1 MCAGSFMEKN
11 LRNLLI
17 AVAIPLLVGAA
28 AGLLTRDSMEVFENL
43 QQPPFAPPGILFPIV
58 WTILYT
64 LMGIASYL
72 VYTSGKE
79 LEEVSG
85 ALTVYGVQLVVNFLW
100 PIVFF
105 RFGWYTFA
113 FFWLILLWV
122 LVLYTILLFYRISKP
137 AAWLMVPYLVWLTYA
152 AYLNLG
158 IVLLN

>member
-1 MCAGSFMEKN
+1 MEKK
-11 LRNLLI
+11 LRTLLI
-17 AVAIPLLVGAA
+17 AVAIPLLVGAV
-28 AGLLTRDSMEVFENL
+28 AGLLTRNSMQVFEGL
-43 QQPPFAPPGILFPIV
+43 QQPPFAPPGVLFPIV

-72 VYTSGKE
+72 IYTSGKDP
-79 LEEVSG
+79 EEVSS

-122 LVLYTILLFYRISKP
+122 LVIYTILLFYRISKP

>member
-1 MCAGSFMEKN
+1 M
-11 LRNLLI
+11 I
-17 AVAIPLLVGAA
+17 AVAIPLLVGAV
-28 AGLLTRDSMEVFENL
+28 AGLLTSNSMQVFEGL
-43 QQPPFAPPGILFPIV
+43 QQPPFAPPGVLFPIV
-58 WTILYT
+58 WTILYA

-72 VYTSGKE
+72 IYTSGKDP
-79 LEEVSG
+79 EEVSS

-122 LVLYTILLFYRISKP
+122 LVIYTILLFYRISKP

>member
-1 MCAGSFMEKN
+1 MEKK
-11 LRNLLI
+11 LRTLLI
-17 AVAIPLLVGAA
+17 AVAIPLLVGAV
-28 AGLLTRDSMEVFENL
+28 AGLLTRNSMQVFEGL
-43 QQPPFAPPGILFPIV
+43 QQPPFAPPGVLFPIV

-72 VYTSGKE
+72 IYTSGKDP
-79 LEEVSG
+79 EEVSS

-122 LVLYTILLFYRISKP
+122 LVIYTILLFYRISKP
-137 AAWLMVPYLVWLTYA
+137 AAWLMVPYLLWLTYA

>member
-1 MCAGSFMEKN
+1 MEKN

-28 AGLLTRDSMEVFENL
+28 AGLLTRNSMEVFEGL
-43 QQPPFAPPGILFPIV
+43 RQPPFAPPGILFPIV

-79 LEEVSG
+79 PEEVSG

-122 LVLYTILLFYRISKP
+122 LVLYTILLFYRISKL

>member
-1 MCAGSFMEKN
+1 MEKK
-11 LRNLLI
+11 LRILLI
-17 AVAIPLLVGAA
+17 AVAIPLLVGAV
-28 AGLLTRDSMEVFENL
+28 AGLLTRNSMQVFEGL
-43 QQPPFAPPGILFPIV
+43 QQPPFAPPGVLFPIV
-58 WTILYT
+58 WTILYA

-72 VYTSGKE
+72 IYTSGKDPD
-79 LEEVSG
+79 EVSS

-122 LVLYTILLFYRISKP
+122 LVIYTILLFYRISKP
-137 AAWLMVPYLVWLTYA
+137 AAWLMVPYLLWLTYA

>member
-1 MCAGSFMEKN
+1 MEKK
-11 LRNLLI
+11 LRTLLI
-17 AVAIPLLVGAA
+17 AVAIPLLVGAV
-28 AGLLTRDSMEVFENL
+28 AGLLTRNSMQVFEGL
-43 QQPPFAPPGILFPIV
+43 QQPPFAPPGVLFPIV
-58 WTILYT
+58 WTILYA

-72 VYTSGKE
+72 IYTSGKDPD
-79 LEEVSG
+79 EVSS

-122 LVLYTILLFYRISKP
+122 LVIYTILLFYRISKP
-137 AAWLMVPYLVWLTYA
+137 ASWLMVPYLIWLTYA

>member
-1 MCAGSFMEKN
+1 MEKK
-11 LRNLLI
+11 LRTLLI
-17 AVAIPLLVGAA
+17 AVAIPLLVGAV
-28 AGLLTRDSMEVFENL
+28 AGLLTRNSMQVFEGL
-43 QQPPFAPPGILFPIV
+43 QQPPFAPPGVLFPIV
-58 WTILYT
+58 WTILYA

-72 VYTSGKE
+72 IYTSGKDP
-79 LEEVSG
+79 EEVNS
-85 ALTVYGVQLVVNFLW
+85 ALAVYGVQLVVNFLW

-122 LVLYTILLFYRISKP
+122 LVIYTILLFYRISKP
-137 AAWLMVPYLVWLTYA
+137 AAWLMVPYLIWLTYA

>member
-1 MCAGSFMEKN
+1 MEKK
-11 LRNLLI
+11 LRTLLI
-17 AVAIPLLVGAA
+17 AVAIPLLVGAV
-28 AGLLTRDSMEVFENL
+28 AGLLTRNSMQVFEGL
-43 QQPPFAPPGILFPIV
+43 QQPPFAPPGVLFPIV
-58 WTILYT
+58 WTILYA

-72 VYTSGKE
+72 IYTSGKDP
-79 LEEVSG
+79 EEVSS

-122 LVLYTILLFYRISKP
+122 LVIYTILLFYRISKP
-137 AAWLMVPYLVWLTYA
+137 AVWLMVPYLIWLTYA

>member
-1 MCAGSFMEKN
+1 MCAGSFMEKK
-11 LRNLLI
+11 LRTFLI
-17 AVAIPLLVGAA
+17 AVAIPLLVGSV
-28 AGLLTRDSMEVFENL
+28 AGLLTGNSMQVFEGL
-43 QQPPFAPPGILFPIV
+43 QQPHFAPPGILFPIV
-58 WTILYT
+58 WTILYI

-72 VYTSGKE
+72 IYTSGKGT
-79 LEEVSG
+79 EEVSN
-85 ALTVYGVQLVVNFLW
+85 ALTVYGVQLVANFLW

-137 AAWLMVPYLVWLTYA
+137 AAWLMMPYLIWLTYA

>member
-1 MCAGSFMEKN
+1 MEKK
-11 LRNLLI
+11 LRTLLI
-17 AVAIPLLVGAA
+17 AVAIPLLVGAV
-28 AGLLTRDSMEVFENL
+28 AGLVTRNSMQVFEGL
-43 QQPPFAPPGILFPIV
+43 QQPPFAPPGVLFPIV

-72 VYTSGKE
+72 IYTSGKDP
-79 LEEVSG
+79 EEVSS

-122 LVLYTILLFYRISKP
+122 LVIYTILLFYRISKP